1 MPRTADPALRDE
13 LLAGVLEHVL
23 ARGLS
28 GLSLRPLGRTLHV
41 SPRTILYHFGSKNA
55 LLDTIFDE
63 ARTRQRALL
72 EGWIARSAEYELA
85 TLLLGAWR
93 WLSAPRHEPILRL
106 AFETAAAGLQQR
118 KRYGAVGSGAIDD
131 WLAFFR
137 RILETGGLSGDR
149 AATLATI
156 LVAFTRGLL
165 LDLLATGERARV
177 DRAFRS
183 FITAIE
189 LPALD

>member
-1 MPRTADPALRDE
+1 MPRAADPGLRDE
-13 LLAGVLEHVL
+13 LLAAVLEHVL
-23 ARGLS
+23 AHGL
-28 GLSLRPLGRTLHV
+28 GDLSLRPLAGAVHV
-41 SPRTILYHFGSKNA
+41 SPRTILYHFGSKDA
-55 LLDTIFDE
+55 LLTAIFEE
-63 ARTRQRALL
+63 ARTRQRLLL
-72 EGWIARSAEYELA
+72 ESWIARSAEYDLA

-93 WLSAPRHEPILRL
+93 WLSAPRHEAILRL
-106 AFETAAAGLQQR
+106 AFETVAAGLQQR
-118 KRYGAVGSGAIDD
+118 KRYGAVVSGAIDD

-137 RILETGGLSGDR
+137 RVLETGGFSGDR
-149 AATLATI
+149 AGTLATI

-189 LPALD
+189 LPRA